1 MKGKETQI
9 EEGLDHKGEFC
20 GECFRDN
27 EGKAKEPELIHKRMN
42 DINTFQ
48 CAEGDIFLRGTDEY
62 GNCLQLS
69 FCAYDFINW
78 ISTEEIDYIKEQI
91 IKHIKKI

>member
-1 MKGKETQI
+1 MKEKETQI

-20 GECFRDN
+20 GACFRDN
-27 EGKAKEPELIHKRMN
+27 DGKAKEPELIHKRMN

>member
-1 MKGKETQI
+1 MEDK
-9 EEGLDHKGEFC
+9 
-20 GECFRDN
+20 N
-27 EGKAKEPELIHKRMN
+27 EMIFKRLN

-69 FCAYDFINW
+69 FCAYDFIQW
-78 ISTEEIDYIKEQI
+78 ISHEELNYIKEQLV
-91 IKHIKKI
+91 KHIKTI

>member
-9 EEGLDHKGEFC
+9 EHKGES
-20 GECFRDN
+20 
-27 EGKAKEPELIHKRMN
+27 ELIHKRMN

>member
-1 MKGKETQI
+1 MANATQI
-9 EEGLDHKGEFC
+9 EEGLDHKGEH
-20 GECFRDN
+20 N
-27 EGKAKEPELIHKRMN
+27 KEQIIFKRMN

-62 GNCLQLS
+62 GNCLQIS

-78 ISTEEIDYIKEQI
+78 ISTEEIGYIKEQI
-91 IKHIKKI
+91 IKHIKRI

>member
-20 GECFRDN
+20 GACFRDN

-62 GNCLQLS
+62 GDCLQLS